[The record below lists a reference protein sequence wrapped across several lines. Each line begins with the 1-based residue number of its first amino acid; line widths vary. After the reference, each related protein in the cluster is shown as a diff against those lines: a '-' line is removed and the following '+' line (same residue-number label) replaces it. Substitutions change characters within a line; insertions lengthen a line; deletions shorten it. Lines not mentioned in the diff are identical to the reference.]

1 MNIAFLSSLNPTD
14 IHSWSGTLYYMY
26 QSLSKSHRLTWIG
39 GEQYAEVR
47 EFHKANYTSEVHFV
61 NEKYASLFG
70 KLFSDLFRYEYYDL
84 IICRDYFFLS
94 YLVTDV
100 PVIYLGDTT
109 FRLFDPYQ
117 LITDTEFIALAN
129 ELERRSIQNA
139 THLVYS
145 SEWAKQSAINDYGAH
160 PDKISV
166 IEFGANIDDVP
177 SLLQALKYQTCNLLF
192 NGRNWKKKNGDK
204 AIAIYQQLKEA
215 GIHCKLTIIGS
226 QPEHIV
232 EDKDI
237 VIYPHLDKSRTEDR
251 QLLESILQESH
262 FLIAPT
268 LFDCFGI
275 VYCEAAA
282 YGIPVLTSDVGGVS
296 QAVREGTNGFLFSK
310 DAPASDYVGT
320 IIDLF
325 THKERYE
332 ALRISSRKEYETRLN
347 WNEWDK
353 RMGRI
358 ITELSENS
366 IQFYIP
372 VYAINMSERK
382 ERREHI
388 IRQFEGRSEFEFH
401 LVEACTHTKGTIGL
415 WNSIIKIV
423 RKAKEDNE
431 EVIIICE
438 DDHYFTEHYSPGLLL
453 KEIQEAYIQGGELL
467 SGGIGGFGQAIPTGY
482 HRYWIDWMWCTQFIV
497 IYSSLFDKILSYE
510 FKENDTAD
518 GVLSLLSSA
527 KMVIYPFISEQKD
540 FGYSD
545 VTQSNMVHQGL
556 IREHFERSN
565 KKLHMIEQIF
575 KDVPHL

>member
-26 QSLSKSHRLTWIG
+26 QSLSKRHRLTWIG
-39 GEQYAEVR
+39 GKQYAEVW
-47 EFHKANYTSEVHFV
+47 EFHHANYTSEVPFV
-61 NEKYASLFG
+61 IEKYAPLFG
-70 KLFSDLFRYEYYDL
+70 KLLSDLFSYECYDL
-84 IICRDYFFLS
+84 IICRDYAFLS

-109 FRLFDPYQ
+109 FHLFNQYQ
-117 LITDTEFIALAN
+117 LITDSEFIALAN
-129 ELERRSIQNA
+129 ELEKRSIQNA
-139 THLVYS
+139 THLIYS
-145 SEWAKQSAINDYGAH
+145 SEWAKQSAINDYGGYSG
-160 PDKISV
+160 KISV

-177 SLLQALKYQTCNLLF
+177 SSLQTLKYQTCNLLF

-204 AIAIYQQLKEA
+204 AMAIYHQLKEA

-226 QPEHIV
+226 QPSHTV

-237 VIYPHLDKSRTEDR
+237 VVYPHLDKSRTEDC
-251 QLLESILQESH
+251 QLLEQILRESH

-296 QAVREGTNGFLFSK
+296 QAVCEGTNGFLFSK
-310 DAPASDYVGT
+310 DAPAADYVGM

-325 THKERYE
+325 THQERYE

-347 WNEWDK
+347 WNEWERRMDK
-353 RMGRI
+353 I
-358 ITELSENS
+358 ISELLEDAIES
-366 IQFYIP
+366 YIP
-372 VYAINMSERK
+372 VYAINMKERS

-388 IRQFEGRSEFEFH
+388 IQQFEGKPEFEFH
-401 LVEACTHTKGTIGL
+401 LVEACKHAKGNHGL
-415 WNSIIKIV
+415 WNSIVKTV
-423 RKAKEDNE
+423 RKAKENDE
-431 EVIIICE
+431 EAIIICE
-438 DDHYFTEHYSPGLLL
+438 DDHYFTEHYSPGLLF
-453 KEIQEAYIQGGELL
+453 KEIRETYIQGGELL
-467 SGGIGGFGQAIPTGY
+467 SGGIGGFEQAIPTGY

-518 GVLSLLSSA
+518 GVLSLLAST
-527 KMVIYPFISEQKD
+527 KMVVYPFISEQKD

-545 VTQSNMVHQGL
+545 VTQSNMVHKGL

-565 KKLHMIEQIF
+565 KKLHMIEQIS

>member
-26 QSLSKSHRLTWIG
+26 QSLSKNHRLTWIG
-39 GEQYAEVR
+39 GKQYAEVR
-47 EFHKANYTSEVHFV
+47 EFHNANYTSEVPFV
-61 NEKYASLFG
+61 IEKYALLFG
-70 KLFSDLFRYEYYDL
+70 KLLSDLFNYECYDL
-84 IICRDYFFLS
+84 IICRDYAFLS

-109 FRLFDPYQ
+109 FQLFNQYQ
-117 LITDTEFIALAN
+117 QITEEEFIALAN
-129 ELERRSIQNA
+129 ELEKRSIQNA

-145 SEWAKQSAINDYGAH
+145 SEWAKKSAINDYGAH

-166 IEFGANIDDVP
+166 IEFGANLDDVP
-177 SLLQALKYQTCNLLF
+177 SSLQTSEYQICNLLF
-192 NGRNWKKKNGDK
+192 NGRSWKRKNGDK
-204 AIAIYQQLKEA
+204 AIAIYQQLKES

-226 QPEHIV
+226 QPSHTV
-232 EDKDI
+232 ENKDI
-237 VIYPHLDKSRTEDR
+237 VVYPHLDKSRTEDR
-251 QLLESILQESH
+251 QLLESILRESH

-296 QAVREGTNGFLFSK
+296 QAVCEGTNGFLFSK
-310 DAPASDYVGT
+310 DAPAADYVGT

-325 THKERYE
+325 THQERYE

-347 WNEWDK
+347 WNEWER
-353 RMGRI
+353 RMERI
-358 ITELSENS
+358 ITELSEDA

-388 IRQFEGRSEFEFH
+388 IRQFEGKLEFEFH
-401 LVEACTHTKGTIGL
+401 LVEACTHAKGTIGL

-423 RKAKEDNE
+423 RKAKEDDE

-438 DDHYFTEHYSPGLLL
+438 DDHYFTEHYSPGLLY
-453 KEIQEAYIQGGELL
+453 KEIRETYIQGGELL

-518 GVLSLLSSA
+518 GVLSLLAST
-527 KMVIYPFISEQKD
+527 KMVVYPFISEQKD

-545 VTQSNMVHQGL
+545 VTQSNMVHKGL

-565 KKLHMIEQIF
+565 KKLHMIEQIS

>member
-14 IHSWSGTLYYMY
+14 IHNWSGTLYYMY
-26 QSLSKSHRLTWIG
+26 QSLSKNHCLTWIG
-39 GEQYAEVR
+39 GKQYAEVR
-47 EFHKANYTSEVHFV
+47 EFHHANYTSEVPFV
-61 NEKYASLFG
+61 IEKYAPLLG
-70 KLFSDLFRYEYYDL
+70 KILSDLFSYEYYDL
-84 IICRDYFFLS
+84 IICRDYAFLS
-94 YLVTDV
+94 YLVTDI
-100 PVIYLGDTT
+100 PLIYLGDTT
-109 FRLFDPYQ
+109 FRLFNQYQ
-117 LITDTEFIALAN
+117 LITDAEFIALAN
-129 ELERRSIQNA
+129 DLEKRSIQNA

-160 PDKISV
+160 SDKISV

-177 SLLQALKYQTCNLLF
+177 SSLQVSESQICNLLF
-192 NGRNWKKKNGDK
+192 NGRDWKRKNGDK

-226 QPEHIV
+226 QPSHAI
-232 EDKDI
+232 EDKDL
-237 VIYPHLDKSRTEDR
+237 VVYPHLDKSRAEDR
-251 QLLESILQESH
+251 QLLESILRESH

-296 QAVREGTNGFLFSK
+296 QAVREGINGCLFSK
-310 DAPASDYVGT
+310 DAPVSDYVAK

-347 WNEWDK
+347 WNEWER

-358 ITELSENS
+358 ITELSEDS

-388 IRQFEGRSEFEFH
+388 IRQFEGKSEFEFH
-401 LVEACTHTKGTIGL
+401 LVEACTHAKGTIGL
-415 WNSIIKIV
+415 WNSIVKIV
-423 RKAKEDNE
+423 RKVKEDDE

-482 HRYWIDWMWCTQFIV
+482 RRYWIDWMWCTQFIV

-510 FKENDTAD
+510 FQENDTAD

-565 KKLHMIEQIF
+565 KKLHMIEQIC
-575 KDVPHL
+575 KGVSYT

>member
-39 GEQYAEVR
+39 GRQSAEVR
-47 EFHKANYTSEVHFV
+47 EFHNVNYTFEVPFV
-61 NEKYASLFG
+61 IEKYASLFG
-70 KLFSDLFRYEYYDL
+70 KLLSDLFNYECYDL
-84 IICRDYFFLS
+84 IICRDYAFLS

-109 FRLFDPYQ
+109 FRLFNQYQ
-117 LITDTEFIALAN
+117 LITDAEFIALAN
-129 ELERRSIQNA
+129 ELEKRSIQNA

-166 IEFGANIDDVP
+166 IEFGANIDDIP
-177 SLLQALKYQTCNLLF
+177 SSLQTSEYQICNLLF
-192 NGRNWKKKNGDK
+192 NGKSWRSKNGDK
-204 AIAIYQQLKEA
+204 AISIYQQLKEA

-226 QPEHIV
+226 QPSYTI

-251 QLLESILQESH
+251 QLLESILRESH

-296 QAVREGTNGFLFSK
+296 QAVRKGRNGFLFSK
-310 DAPASDYVGT
+310 DAPAADYVGT

-325 THKERYE
+325 THQERYE
-332 ALRISSRKEYETRLN
+332 ALRISSRKEYEIRLN
-347 WNEWDK
+347 WNEWER
-353 RMGRI
+353 RMERI
-358 ITELSENS
+358 ITALSEDA

-388 IRQFEGRSEFEFH
+388 IRQFEGKSEFEFH
-401 LVEACTHTKGTIGL
+401 LVEACTHAKGTIGL

-438 DDHYFTEHYSPGLLL
+438 DDHYFTEHYSPALLL

-518 GVLSLLSSA
+518 GVLSLLAST
-527 KMVIYPFISEQKD
+527 KMVVYPFISEQKD

-565 KKLHMIEQIF
+565 KKLHMIEQIS

>member
-26 QSLSKSHRLTWIG
+26 QSLSKKHRLTWIG
-39 GEQYAEVR
+39 GKQYAEVR
-47 EFHKANYTSEVHFV
+47 EFHNANYTSKVPFV
-61 NEKYASLFG
+61 IEKYASLFG
-70 KLFSDLFRYEYYDL
+70 KLLSDLFNYECYDL
-84 IICRDYFFLS
+84 IICRDYAFLS

-109 FRLFDPYQ
+109 FRLFNQYQ
-117 LITDTEFIALAN
+117 LITDAEFVALAN
-129 ELERRSIQNA
+129 ELEKRSIQNA

-145 SEWAKQSAINDYGAH
+145 SKWAKKSAINDYNAH

-166 IEFGANIDDVP
+166 IEFGANLDDVP
-177 SLLQALKYQTCNLLF
+177 SSLQTSEYQICNLLF
-192 NGRNWKKKNGDK
+192 NGRSWKRKNGDK
-204 AIAIYQQLKEA
+204 AIAIYQQLKES

-226 QPEHIV
+226 QPSHTV
-232 EDKDI
+232 ENKDI
-237 VIYPHLDKSRTEDR
+237 MVYPHLDKSRTEDR
-251 QLLESILQESH
+251 QLLESILRESH

-296 QAVREGTNGFLFSK
+296 QAVCEGTNGFLFSK
-310 DAPASDYVGT
+310 DAPAADYVGT

-325 THKERYE
+325 THQERYE

-347 WNEWDK
+347 WNEWERRMDK
-353 RMGRI
+353 I
-358 ITELSENS
+358 ISGLLEDAIE
-366 IQFYIP
+366 FYIP
-372 VYAINMSERK
+372 VYAINMKERS

-388 IRQFEGRSEFEFH
+388 IRQFEGKSEFEFH
-401 LVEACTHTKGTIGL
+401 LVEACTHAKGTIGL
-415 WNSIIKIV
+415 WDSIIKIV
-423 RKAKEDNE
+423 RKAKEDDE

-438 DDHYFTEHYSPGLLL
+438 DDHYFTEHYSPGLLY
-453 KEIQEAYIQGGELL
+453 KEIRETYIQGGELL

-518 GVLSLLSSA
+518 GVLSLLAST
-527 KMVIYPFISEQKD
+527 KMVVYPFISEQKD

-545 VTQSNMVHQGL
+545 VTQSNTVHKGL

-565 KKLHMIEQIF
+565 KKLHMIEQIS